1 MVALSPSARTAG
13 LPDEARFP
21 GEKSM
26 AIIEIKDVTKC
37 YDTGSSRVRALQGFS
52 LSIQPGEAI
61 IFSGKSGC
69 GKTTLLNLVGGL
81 DKPTSG
87 EIWVGQRNIGALS
100 EKERTL
106 YRRREVGTIFQ
117 SFNLIPMLSVEENI
131 ALPHWLEG
139 FSTEQTRRRVD
150 TLLDQLNLT
159 PRRNHRP
166 YELSGGEQQRVAI
179 ARALINSPRVI
190 LADEPTGNLDSQTGY
205 QVLSILSDL
214 NRNRGQTIL
223 IATHSREADSLANRI
238 ITLKDGQILEIRGCQ
253 R

>member
-1 MVALSPSARTAG
+1 
-13 LPDEARFP
+13 
-21 GEKSM
+21 M

-37 YDTGSSRVRALQGFS
+37 YDTGSSRVWALQGFS
-52 LSIQPGEAI
+52 LSIQPGESI

-87 EIWVGQRNIGALS
+87 EVWVGQRNIGVLS
-100 EKERTL
+100 EKERAL

-139 FSTEQTRRRVD
+139 ISTEQTRNRVEI
-150 TLLDQLNLT
+150 LLDQLDLT

-166 YELSGGEQQRVAI
+166 YELSGGEQQRVAV
-179 ARALINSPRVI
+179 ARALVLEPKVL
-190 LADEPTGNLDSQTGY
+190 LADEPTGNLDTQTGES
-205 QVLSILSDL
+205 VFDL
-214 NRNRGQTIL
+214 LQELNEVRGVTL
-223 IATHSREADSLANRI
+223 IVVTHNLELASRMSRQIHLV
-238 ITLKDGQILEIRGCQ
+238 DGKTVKSG
-253 R
+253 

>member
-1 MVALSPSARTAG
+1 
-13 LPDEARFP
+13 
-21 GEKSM
+21 M

-37 YDTGSSRVRALQGFS
+37 YDTGSSRVWALQGFS
-52 LSIQPGEAI
+52 LSIQPGESI

-87 EIWVGQRNIGALS
+87 EVWVGQRNIGVLS

-139 FSTEQTRRRVD
+139 ISTEQTRTRVEI
-150 TLLDQLNLT
+150 LLDQLDLT

-179 ARALINSPRVI
+179 ARALVNSPRVI
-190 LADEPTGNLDSQTGY
+190 LADEPTGNLDSQTGL

-214 NRNRGQTIL
+214 NRNQGQTIL
-223 IATHSREADSLANRI
+223 IATHSREADSLASRI
-238 ITLKDGQILEIRGCQ
+238 VTLKDGQILEIRGNVQ
-253 R
+253 

>member
-1 MVALSPSARTAG
+1 
-13 LPDEARFP
+13 
-21 GEKSM
+21 M
-26 AIIEIKDVTKC
+26 AIIEIKEVTKC
-37 YDTGSSRVRALQGFS
+37 YDTGSSQVRALQGIN
-52 LSIQPGEAI
+52 LSIQSGEMI

-81 DKPTSG
+81 DEPTSG
-87 EIWVGQRNIGALS
+87 EVWVGRRNIGSLS

-139 FSTEQTRRRVD
+139 ISSEQTRLRVE
-150 TLLDQLNLT
+150 TLLAQLNLT

-190 LADEPTGNLDSQTGY
+190 LADEPTGNLDSQTGL

-214 NRNRGQTIL
+214 NRNQGQTIL
-223 IATHSREADSLANRI
+223 IATHSREADSLASRLV
-238 ITLKDGQILEIRGCQ
+238 TLKDGKIIEINR
-253 R
+253 

>member
-1 MVALSPSARTAG
+1 
-13 LPDEARFP
+13 
-21 GEKSM
+21 M
-26 AIIEIKDVTKC
+26 AIIEIKEVTKC
-37 YDTGSSRVRALQGFS
+37 YDTGSSQVRALQGIN
-52 LSIQPGEAI
+52 LSIEPGEMI

-81 DKPTSG
+81 DEPTSG
-87 EIWVGQRNIGALS
+87 AIWVGRRNIGSLS

-139 FSTEQTRRRVD
+139 ISSEKTRRRVS
-150 TLLDQLNLT
+150 TLLEQMDLA

-179 ARALINSPRVI
+179 ARALVNSPRVI
-190 LADEPTGNLDSQTGY
+190 LADEPTGNLDSQTGR

-214 NRNRGQTIL
+214 NRNQGQTIL
-223 IATHSREADSLANRI
+223 IATHSREADSLASRI
-238 ITLKDGQILEIRGCQ
+238 VTLKDGQILEIR
-253 R
+253 

>member
-1 MVALSPSARTAG
+1 
-13 LPDEARFP
+13 
-21 GEKSM
+21 M
-26 AIIEIKDVTKC
+26 AIIEIKEVTKC
-37 YDTGSSRVRALQGFS
+37 YDTGSSQVRALQGIN
-52 LSIQPGEAI
+52 LSIQPGEMI

-81 DKPTSG
+81 DEPTSG
-87 EIWVGQRNIGALS
+87 AIWVGRRNIGSLS

-139 FSTEQTRRRVD
+139 ISTEQTRLRVS
-150 TLLDQLNLT
+150 TLLEQMDLT

-190 LADEPTGNLDSQTGY
+190 LADEPTGNLDSQTGR

-214 NRNRGQTIL
+214 NRNQGQTIL
-223 IATHSREADSLANRI
+223 IATHSREADSLASRLV
-238 ITLKDGQILEIRGCQ
+238 TLRDGKILEINR
-253 R
+253 